1 MKPREVRAD
10 MAVIEINRDEC
21 HIIRQA
27 LNEVCNALDLTE
39 FSTRMGAEHS
49 EALEL
54 LDRFRTL
61 ANVMDSTGEG
71 LRPSRK

>member
-1 MKPREVRAD
+1 
-10 MAVIEINRDEC
+10 MAVIELDRDEC

-27 LNEVCNALDLTE
+27 LNEVCNALDLAE

-54 LDRFRTL
+54 LDRFRALT
-61 ANVMDSTGEG
+61 NVMDSSGPG
-71 LRPSRK
+71 RA